1 MRHYVAKRKRRRIL
15 RGLIFI
21 TLVAATCS
29 FIIGLAWPLNQRV
42 AQMMRSGDAVPQ
54 VSPIIPVPPEIA
66 SNPASGETQKH
77 RVRGVRESQLFP
89 TNPKRN
95 ITIQA
100 QSLNPDIR
108 GDGEPPLV
116 QVVKT
121 PSVQVDSKAIP
132 AQNQKAETLSVPTEI
147 PGWEQQRE
155 TLPFPTEFQA
165 KVIKDVKP
173 VRQEK
178 AIALTFDD
186 GPWPGTTLQVLE
198 ILKKNDIKATF
209 FWIGQNLQAYPQL
222 AKQVVAEGHAIAN
235 HTWHHWYH
243 RMNPSTAAREI
254 DDTAKLIFKTTGVK
268 TSVFRPPG
276 GLLNNGVG
284 DYAKKEKYVTVM
296 WSVDSIDY
304 RPLSSQSIYNNVI
317 RKVKPGAIV
326 LMHDG
331 GGNRSATVQALPRII
346 AKLKEQGYSF
356 LTVPELLDMNDT
368 KQSEVIAK
376 KQLSDSPTPPKT
388 KP

>member
-29 FIIGLAWPLNQRV
+29 FIIGLAWPLKQRV
-42 AQMMRSGDAVPQ
+42 EQTKITGDSVVQASPAPQ
-54 VSPIIPVPPEIA
+54 NPDEIA
-66 SNPASGETQKH
+66 SNSLIKETGER
-77 RVRGVRESQLFP
+77 RVRGAGESQLFP
-89 TNPKRN
+89 TGSKQNSTIGPK
-95 ITIQA
+95 
-100 QSLNPDIR
+100 SLNPNIHVE
-108 GDGEPPLV
+108 GEPPLEP
-116 QVVKT
+116 VVKT
-121 PSVQVDSKAIP
+121 PLVGVDSKAIP
-132 AQNQKAETLSVPTEI
+132 ANNQKAGALSVPTEI
-147 PGWEQQRE
+147 PGWEQQGE

-186 GPWPGTTLQVLE
+186 GPWPRTTLQVLE

-317 RKVKPGAIV
+317 RKVKPGGIV

-331 GGNRSATVQALPRII
+331 GGNRSATVQALPKII

-356 LTVPELLDMNDT
+356 LTVPELLEMNDK

-376 KQLSDSPTPPKT
+376 KQLSDSPTPPMT